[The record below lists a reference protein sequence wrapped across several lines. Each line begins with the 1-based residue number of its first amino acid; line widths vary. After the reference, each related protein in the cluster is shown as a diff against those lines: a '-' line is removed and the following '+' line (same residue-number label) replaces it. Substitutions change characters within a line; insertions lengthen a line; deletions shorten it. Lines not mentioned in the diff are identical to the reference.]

1 MNYYYYLLLYC
12 SSAGKG
18 LTRDSAL
25 SGLPASN
32 NLVLAEI
39 IKVVV
44 GSTFG
49 RLCYPRLRRGRLL
62 GASIN
67 DVPISYDRLGWKRI
81 RNGA

>member
-32 NLVLAEI
+32 NLVPTNMQCCGARPSVDFATHGFAEVAARVRAI
-39 IKVVV
+39 NGTSYI
-44 GSTFG
+44 TF
-49 RLCYPRLRRGRLL
+49 L
-62 GASIN
+62 S
-67 DVPISYDRLGWKRI
+67 K
-81 RNGA
+81 